1 MSVTSGYSQWDA
13 VSHLLFIAQ
22 FWQYVSTGFS
32 RILENPGKSWNI
44 YWKISR
50 TWKVLENDLGPGKYG
65 NLLGND
71 EDDKTLLAY
80 DRVLENAFGGLESAG
95 KVLEFIV
102 TKRVGTL
109 DVQLMLL

>member
-1 MSVTSGYSQWDA
+1 M
-13 VSHLLFIAQ
+13 
-22 FWQYVSTGFS
+22 
-32 RILENPGKSWNI
+32 
-44 YWKISR
+44 
-50 TWKVLENDLGPGKYG
+50 
-65 NLLGND
+65 LGND